1 MLTISNSQVTV
12 TREYRMKMVKCSPI
26 PCYYSVKL
34 VLQLLHMLHS
44 EVMMPIYNTITKW
57 NYCGGGRMQQGG
69 IWFFIIN

>member
-44 EVMMPIYNTITKW
+44 EVMMPIYNTITK
-57 NYCGGGRMQQGG
+57 
-69 IWFFIIN
+69 